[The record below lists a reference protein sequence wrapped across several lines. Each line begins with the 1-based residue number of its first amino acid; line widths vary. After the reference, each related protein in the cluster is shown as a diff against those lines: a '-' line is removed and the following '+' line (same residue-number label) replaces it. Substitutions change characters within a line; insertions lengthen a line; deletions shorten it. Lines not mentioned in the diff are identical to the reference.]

1 MTYIGIYVLIAVLVA
16 IYCGVDTAIRQRGKL
31 DLDDLVLPVVIGI
44 CWPGVVAALGFFG
57 IGFLFK
63 LLCEQIARLIIGI
76 RKPNDSKIGLEN
88 IAKEP

>member
-1 MTYIGIYVLIAVLVA
+1 MC
-16 IYCGVDTAIRQRGKL
+16 CGVDAGVAGHGKL

-44 CWPGVVAALGFFG
+44 CWPGVVVALGFFG

-88 IAKEP
+88 TVKEP